1 MQCMKS
7 VQIRSFFWPVFPRIR
22 TEYGEKSVFGHFSR
36 SAALEA
42 ASLLQLR
49 TKHLE
54 QSKEIQQN
62 WTRLERFDF
71 GYYCKILSNNSSKRN
86 KIVSKRFKAKIKFSA
101 LMSGVNSEWT
111 A

>member
-1 MQCMKS
+1 MKS

-22 TEYGEKSVFGHFSR
+22 TEYGEIRTRKKSVFGHFSR

-62 WTRLERFDF
+62 WTRLDRFDF
-71 GYYCKILSNNSSKRN
+71 GCYCKILSNNSFRFSSKRN
-86 KIVSKRFKAKIKFSA
+86 KMFQS
-101 LMSGVNSEWT
+101 
-111 A
+111 